1 MPYTLPLDPVP
12 TFPSTQ
18 AKIVDERG
26 VPTRE
31 FASWMNAMRDWLER
45 SQQALRQ
52 VEP

>member
-31 FASWMNAMRDWLER
+31 FASWMNAMREWLTR
-45 SQQALRQ
+45 AQKALEQ